1 VVAEGKERW
10 WKTAAPRDWAAAG
23 VDVNRPSIA
32 RVYDYL
38 LGGKDNFAPDRAVGD
53 QIKQAL
59 PEVRIGVE
67 AQRAVLR
74 RVVGHLT
81 AEAGIR
87 QFLDIGSG
95 LPTAG
100 NVHETAQAVD
110 PGARVV
116 YVDNDPIVLAHARAL
131 LSDNDGTIVIS
142 GDLLRPEEI
151 LADPALVGHLD
162 LTQPVGLL
170 LCGILHHLTDEEDP
184 AGLVAR
190 MWNALP
196 PGSYVFIHHLIQ
208 VDDPGAAVAEAALRQ
223 GMGRGQFRP
232 VKEVERMFDG
242 LELVDPGVVPVPE
255 WRPEPGDPSS
265 DDHPV
270 LRLAAVGVARRP

>member
-1 VVAEGKERW
+1 
-10 WKTAAPRDWAAAG
+10 
-23 VDVNRPSIA
+23 
-32 RVYDYL
+32 
-38 LGGKDNFAPDRAVGD
+38 
-53 QIKQAL
+53 
-59 PEVRIGVE
+59 
-67 AQRAVLR
+67 
-74 RVVGHLT
+74 
-81 AEAGIR
+81 
-87 QFLDIGSG
+87 
-95 LPTAG
+95 
-100 NVHETAQAVD
+100 
-110 PGARVV
+110 VV
-116 YVDNDPIVLAHARAL
+116 YVDNDPIVLTHARAL
-131 LSDNDGTIVIS
+131 LTDNDGTIVIN
-142 GDLLRPEEI
+142 GDLLRPQEI

-162 LTQPVGLL
+162 LTRPVGLL

-190 MWNALP
+190 MWDALP

-208 VDDPGAAVAEAALRQ
+208 VDDPGAAAAEAALRQ

-270 LRLAAVGVARRP
+270 LRLAAVGVARKP